1 VEAQLKVLESEARR
15 YGYAVAIGHPHA
27 GTIAALKAWLPTLA
41 DRGYTLV
48 PISDIAAQRD
58 RTTALSLNN

>member
-1 VEAQLKVLESEARR
+1 VEAQLKVLENEARK
-15 YGYAVAIGHPHA
+15 YGYAVTIGHPHA

-41 DRGYTLV
+41 ARGFVLV

-58 RTTALSLNN
+58 QSTTLSLNN